1 MIQHMKALG
10 MSLKDIREQLTHFEL
25 DMFKTILHRNLEELE
40 FRSREL
46 MYQRRAIERTLESY
60 EWYENAPPDGTI
72 VLEYIPRRLTYMTD
86 SGVNFYDYDIDVY
99 EKILRDLKVNLIANQ
114 LSPIYFYNAGT
125 VMRREHL
132 MEGTYYSTE
141 IFVLVDRGFVNDSL
155 ITEIPASTYLC
166 IYCNGFE
173 IYGPS
178 GGGNQ
183 KKRVSGDRRLY
194 LRGGGG
200 GSHGYAGERHV
211 PAPSGA
217 GIFQEK

>member
-1 MIQHMKALG
+1 
-10 MSLKDIREQLTHFEL
+10 
-25 DMFKTILHRNLEELE
+25 
-40 FRSREL
+40 
-46 MYQRRAIERTLESY
+46 
-60 EWYENAPPDGTI
+60 
-72 VLEYIPRRLTYMTD
+72 
-86 SGVNFYDYDIDVY
+86 
-99 EKILRDLKVNLIANQ
+99 
-114 LSPIYFYNAGT
+114 
-125 VMRREHL
+125 

-173 IYGPS
+173 KEKEYMGRLVEEIR
-178 GGGNQ
+178 